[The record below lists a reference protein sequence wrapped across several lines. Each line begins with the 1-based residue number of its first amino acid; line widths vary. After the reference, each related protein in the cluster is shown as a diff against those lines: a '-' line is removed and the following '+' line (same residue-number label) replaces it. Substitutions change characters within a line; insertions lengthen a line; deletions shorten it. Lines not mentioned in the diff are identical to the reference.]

1 MPFPPSSLALV
12 SFFILMHFDF
22 LFIAGF
28 SFYRHFSL
36 HSSFILIGFPH
47 KVKMWL
53 TAIDSFWSNYW
64 FARFIRKTFCELY
77 PILYLTFFFYI
88 IFPHEKH
95 TQCPFISSVCKM
107 YSYIYIRKELLEI
120 WKMFDLF
127 SNPKSVKFMKYK
139 SYIYMYLYVTCGG
152 FSFNIGSVFISRF
165 IVPLGNIRK
174 FRNDKKVW
182 IRP

>member
-64 FARFIRKTFCELY
+64 FARFIRKNFCELY

-88 IFPHEKH
+88 IFHHEKH

-127 SNPKSVKFMKYK
+127 SNPKSVKFMNSK
-139 SYIYMYLYVTCGG
+139 SCIYLYFTCGG
-152 FSFNIGSVFISRF
+152 FSFNNRSVFISRF